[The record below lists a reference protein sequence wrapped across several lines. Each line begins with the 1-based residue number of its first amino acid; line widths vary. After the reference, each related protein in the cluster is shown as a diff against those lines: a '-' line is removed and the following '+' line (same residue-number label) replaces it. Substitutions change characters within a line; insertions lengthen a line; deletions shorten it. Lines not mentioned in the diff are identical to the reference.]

1 MQNKRRIYGGISL
14 TLILILIAYI
24 IYMQFNYQVHTQQEA
39 QERQKTE
46 QLLRSKEKQ
55 IEFYFKK
62 ANELISTNQKLEMKI
77 DSFDGGEIMELDD
90 QLVSEVLDSRE
101 YKEIMAKY
109 EEHYGILD
117 KVFIPE
123 NETLGGLR
131 YKVKESIAAGYDL
144 LPKYYGITNALMWM
158 DTKEF
163 KELNKLFKEHF
174 GDVIPTE
181 VIYGTFEE
189 LNDIV
194 HKSVKEGKNLLP
206 EYYGYGRNG

>member
-1 MQNKRRIYGGISL
+1 MQNKWRTYGGI

-24 IYMQFNYQVHTQQEA
+24 IYLQFNYQVHKQQEA
-39 QERQKTE
+39 QERQEME

-55 IEFYFKK
+55 VEFYFKK
-62 ANELISTNQKLEMKI
+62 ANELISSNQKLEMKI
-77 DSFDGGEIMELDD
+77 DSFNGGETMELDD

-101 YKEIMAKY
+101 YQEIMAKY
-109 EEHYGILD
+109 EERYGILD

-163 KELNKLFKEHF
+163 KELNNVFKEHF

-181 VIYGTFEE
+181 EIYGTFEE
-189 LNDIV
+189 LNDII